1 MAETNRSYFAKE
13 TDGHS
18 YHDELVD
25 YIKLAGQSII
35 DNADAIVAKVNYISD
50 FRIDISFEQDCGSIP
65 EITVS
70 MSMYPDISKVQE
82 VMEKHH
88 PIRYENTIDIEKEN

>member
-1 MAETNRSYFAKE
+1 MTQEVNNRTYRE
-13 TDGHS
+13 
-18 YHDELVD
+18 ELVD
-25 YIKLAGQSII
+25 YVKLAAQTIM

-50 FRIDISFEQDCGSIP
+50 FNIDISFKQDCGSIP

-70 MSMYPDISKVQE
+70 MSMYPDISKVHE

>member
-13 TDGHS
+13 TDGCS
-18 YHDELVD
+18 YHDELAD
-25 YIKLAGQSII
+25 YVKLAGQSIM
-35 DNADAIVAKVNYISD
+35 DNADAIVAKVNYISN
-50 FRIDISFEQDCGSIP
+50 FSIDISFEQDCGSIP

-82 VMEKHH
+82 VVEKYH
-88 PIRYENTIDIEKEN
+88 PIRYENTINKEKEN